1 MQDWQLDFE
10 WLKIRHFVKDTFHKE
25 TLPDLNAILLL
36 IGIQESGQIKATYTK
51 EEKQDLMHIAIC
63 EITLD
68 DGHYAFKGRDHD
80 GWPHYELLQP
90 IEKKGVKE
98 QEKYLISKIIAYF
111 AREKYFD
118 NEENSN

>member
-1 MQDWQLDFE
+1 MEDLQYNFE
-10 WLKIRHFVKDTFHKE
+10 WGRIRHFLKDKFNKE
-25 TLPDLNAILLL
+25 SVPDLNAVLFL
-36 IGIQESGQIKATYTK
+36 IGIQALGRWKKEFTK